1 LQWQQLESNPV
12 TKLLFRQCG
21 FIPVQMAANE
31 AGEANDYDVKSFKNM
46 LKSVKQAFVEGFDIG
61 ILPEGQLNPYPEQGL
76 RPCFSGAFT
85 LAKFSKRPIHM
96 MALNGCHKLWHPRA
110 DIGMTVTGRTIKA
123 RVYEGGRRYATSHE
137 FLETFQ
143 AVVGYFGAKGRD
155 MPEPE
160 LQRWL
165 EGTEYQNRKA

>member
-1 LQWQQLESNPV
+1 
-12 TKLLFRQCG
+12 
-21 FIPVQMAANE
+21 MAANE
-31 AGEANDYDVKSFKNM
+31 AGEANDYDINSFKKM
-46 LKSVKQAFVEGFDIG
+46 LKSVKQAFNEGFDIG

-85 LAKFSKRPIHM
+85 LAKLSKRPIHM
-96 MALNGCHKLWHPRA
+96 MALNGCYRLWHPRA

-123 RVYEGGRRYATSHE
+123 RVYPNGRRYPTSDE

-143 AVVGYFGAKGRD
+143 AVVGHFGTKGKD
-155 MPEPE
+155 MPEQE

-165 EGTEYQNRKA
+165 EGTEYKNRSA